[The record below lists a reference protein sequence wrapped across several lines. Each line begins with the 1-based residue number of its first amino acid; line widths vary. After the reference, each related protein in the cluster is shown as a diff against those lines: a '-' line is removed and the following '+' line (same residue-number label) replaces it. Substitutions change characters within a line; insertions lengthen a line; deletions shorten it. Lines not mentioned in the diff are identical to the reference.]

1 MLFQKKKKLKE
12 YQSTDDTDK
21 LRLFISD
28 TVHISKNCGLDL
40 DDAYSFV

>member
-1 MLFQKKKKLKE
+1 MVFQKKKKLKE

-28 TVHISKNCGLDL
+28 TVHIGKNCGLDL
-40 DDAYSFV
+40 DDACSFV